1 MYLDRKQILKV
12 GLTGLLCAALLA
24 LSHNHRT
31 LLISAYLAVGM
42 VCALIAYAVIRRSW
56 RELLCVVG
64 GGAFLAALDYWGGG
78 SQLIFMGACAFV
90 SLATVAVVGGHIIWA
105 EGVDR
110 RLLLCCF
117 VPSIPVI
124 TLDWFAGSMHHITEA
139 LHPKT
144 FDLLLYSFDCSL
156 WVQISFLMGQVFSKV
171 PALQVLSLVIY
182 NTLPWA
188 LALTFAAQ
196 LRRTV
201 RGAMMVMI
209 VFVVTAPIGFLFYN
223 LLPACGPV
231 HVFGAAFPWHPPAIA
246 EVARWQVQPIL
257 VKGLRNAIP
266 SLHMTWVLLV
276 WWNSKGLER
285 WMRAIAMAFVVF
297 TVMATLGTGEH
308 YFVDLVVAF
317 PFSLMVQALCS
328 YHLPLRTGERR
339 TAFFFG
345 LFVTLTWISLLSY
358 ATSLFWM
365 SPLVPW
371 AMIVATVIPSV
382 ALWQRLLR
390 AGRPEQPVQLRAA
403 AAAAGSA

>member
-1 MYLDRKQILKV
+1 MHLDREQILKV
-12 GLTGLLCAALLA
+12 GLIGLLCAALLA
-24 LSHNHRT
+24 LSLNHRT
-31 LLISAYLAVGM
+31 LLVSAYLAVGM
-42 VCALIAYAVIRRSW
+42 VCALIAYAVIQRSW
-56 RELLCVVG
+56 RELLLVVG
-64 GGAFLAALDYWGGG
+64 GGAFLGALDYWGGG

-90 SLATVAVVGGHIIWA
+90 SLATVAVIGEQIIWA
-105 EGVDR
+105 EGR
-110 RLLLCCF
+110 NRKLLLCCF

-144 FDLLLYSFDCSL
+144 FDLFLYSFDCSMR
-156 WVQISFLMGQVFSKV
+156 VQISFLMGQVFAKL
-171 PALQVLSLVIY
+171 PALQVICLVIY

-196 LRRTV
+196 LRRTM
-201 RGAMMVMI
+201 RDAMMVMI

-231 HVFGAAFPWHPPAIA
+231 HVFGAGFPWHPPSIA
-246 EVARWQVQPIL
+246 EVARWDVQPIL

-285 WMRAIAMAFVVF
+285 WIRAIAMAFVVF

-308 YFVDLVVAF
+308 YFIDLVVAF
-317 PFSLMVQALCS
+317 PFSLMVQAVCS
-328 YHLPLRTGERR
+328 YRLPLRAGERR
-339 TAFFFG
+339 AGFLFG

-358 ATSLFWM
+358 ATSLFWI

-371 AMIVATVIPSV
+371 AMIVATVWPSIV
-382 ALWQRLLR
+382 LWQRLLR
-390 AGRPEQPVQLRAA
+390 AGKLEQPVRLLA
-403 AAAAGSA
+403 AAAAGTA